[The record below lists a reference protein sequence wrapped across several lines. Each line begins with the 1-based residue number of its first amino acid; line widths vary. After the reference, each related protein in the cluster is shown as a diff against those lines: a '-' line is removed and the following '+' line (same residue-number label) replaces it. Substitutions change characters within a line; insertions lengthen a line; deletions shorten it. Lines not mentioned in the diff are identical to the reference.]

1 MTLGGSD
8 ICDTTPGVIFVT
20 RVRRVI
26 IKKYLVPEKS
36 INIGGESTVNLPPPD
51 RFDQAIINQF
61 LNSPYGLTTFHADIT
76 GKSFIARIRLPVLAG
91 ILTKLSENKFCCRR
105 QFGAP

>member
-8 ICDTTPGVIFVT
+8 ICATTPGVIFVT

-26 IKKYLVPEKS
+26 IQKYLVPEKS
-36 INIGGESTVNLPPPD
+36 INIGGKSAVTLPSTD
-51 RFDQAIINQF
+51 RFDQAIIDKF
-61 LNSPYGLTTFHADIT
+61 LYCPYGLTAFHTDIT

-91 ILTKLSENKFCCRR
+91 ILAKFSENELCC
-105 QFGAP
+105 